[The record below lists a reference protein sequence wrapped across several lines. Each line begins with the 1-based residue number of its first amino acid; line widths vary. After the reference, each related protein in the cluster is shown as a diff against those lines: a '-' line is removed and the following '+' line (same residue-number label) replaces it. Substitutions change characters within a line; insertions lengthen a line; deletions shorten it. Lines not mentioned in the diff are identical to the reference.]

1 MRMNGSPSILS
12 GSQSNSQVA
21 DMSRKYA
28 QIYMEYMRA
37 QNDQAAG
44 NALAGDKLMSNVM
57 QRFRAFDRTDMP
69 LYHDALAKL
78 IGKGN

>member
-1 MRMNGSPSILS
+1 
-12 GSQSNSQVA
+12 
-21 DMSRKYA
+21 
-28 QIYMEYMRA
+28 MEYMRA